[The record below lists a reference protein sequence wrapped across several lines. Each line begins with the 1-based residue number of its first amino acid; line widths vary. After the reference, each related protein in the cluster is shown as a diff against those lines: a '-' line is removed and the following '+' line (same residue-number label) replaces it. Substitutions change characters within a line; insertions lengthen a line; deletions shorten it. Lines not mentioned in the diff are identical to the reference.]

1 MKKNN
6 NHFLIFYKIE
16 STCDQPSS
24 LTFVSGS
31 KRRITDKIQFLLA
44 SHERSHTCT
53 FIVGTMDVP
62 VQEVIFFFLIQFIFI
77 SEMQGKWVA
86 VEREEILDT
95 YYEQGK
101 ILNYLHNVCT
111 LLIINFLVF
120 YSEIGNKLHALY
132 RNTYFFHCHFR
143 YQ

>member
-1 MKKNN
+1 MLCYSFCSFTNEKQQQ
-6 NHFLIFYKIE
+6 FLILYKIE

-62 VQEVIFFFLIQFIFI
+62 VQEVIFFFLIQFIFV
-77 SEMQGKWVA
+77 SEVQGKWVA

-111 LLIINFLVF
+111 LVTTA
-120 YSEIGNKLHALY
+120 YY
-132 RNTYFFHCHFR
+132 
-143 YQ
+143 